1 MLTRIVPLLLLF
13 ASLILLIGLALAH
26 PEPLMLTATLA
37 GLCVGSFLNV
47 VVYRLP
53 LMLER
58 EWVRDLRDSVPPGL
72 QRAAVRLGCHATS
85 RETLPDNLDASF
97 NLSVP
102 RSRCPRCGH
111 QISALENIPVLSF
124 LVLKG
129 QCRGCKTPIS
139 LRYPLVELLT
149 GALTLLALSV
159 LGLTAQG
166 LLVALFCWF
175 SVALA
180 LIDLD
185 TLTLPDLLTLPLLWL
200 GLIASTQGVL
210 IEPVAAITG
219 AAAGYGGLYLLNTL
233 VKKTTGR
240 EGMGRGDFKLTAAIG
255 AWVGAAGLP
264 LVLLAAACAAT
275 GVGAWL
281 AWRQRAPLLTLR
293 LPFGPFLASSTI
305 GLLLV
310 PDVRTDFALKAAD
323 LLLLLA
329 ARGIIN

>member
-149 GALTLLALSV
+149 GALTLLTLSV
-159 LGLTAQG
+159 LGLTTQG
-166 LLVALFCWF
+166 LLVAMFCWF

-185 TLTLPDLLTLPLLWL
+185 TLTLPDMLTLPLLWL
-200 GLIASTQGVL
+200 GLIASTQGAL
-210 IEPVAAITG
+210 LEPSAAIAG
-219 AAAGYGGLYLLNTL
+219 AAAGYGGLYLLNAL
-233 VKKTTGR
+233 VKKSTGR
-240 EGMGRGDFKLTAAIG
+240 DGMGRGDFKLTAAIG

-264 LVLLAAACAAT
+264 LVLLGAACGAT
-275 GVGAWL
+275 CVGAWV
-281 AWRQRAPLLTLR
+281 AWRQRAPLLTLC
-293 LPFGPFLASSTI
+293 LPFGPFLASGAI

-310 PDVRTDFALKAAD
+310 PDVRADFAGKAAE

-329 ARGIIN
+329 V

>member
-1 MLTRIVPLLLLF
+1 MPTRIIPLLLLF
-13 ASLILLIGLALAH
+13 ASFLLLIGLALAH

-37 GLCVGSFLNV
+37 GLCIGSFLNV

-85 RETLPDNLDASF
+85 HETRPDNLDAPF

-111 QISALENIPVLSF
+111 PISALENIPVLSY
-124 LVLKG
+124 LVLQG
-129 QCRGCKTPIS
+129 RCRGCKAPIS

-149 GALTLLALSV
+149 GALTLLTLSV
-159 LGLTAQG
+159 LGLTTQG

-185 TLTLPDLLTLPLLWL
+185 TLTLPDMLTLPLLWL
-200 GLIASTQGVL
+200 GLIASTQGAL
-210 IEPVAAITG
+210 NEPSIAIAG
-219 AAAGYGGLYLLNTL
+219 AAAGYGGLYLLNAL
-233 VKKTTGR
+233 VKKSTGR
-240 EGMGRGDFKLTAAIG
+240 DGMGRGDFKLTAAIG

-264 LVLLAAACAAT
+264 LVLLGAACAAT
-275 GVGAWL
+275 CVGAWV
-281 AWRQRAPLLTLR
+281 AWRQRAPLLTLC
-293 LPFGPFLASSTI
+293 LPFGPFLASGTI

-310 PDVRTDFALKAAD
+310 PDVRADFAVKAAE

-329 ARGIIN
+329 V